1 MDTYLKIC
9 ESRLG
14 KGNSNSR
21 NHRNDRINM
30 SNRTNR
36 SDRTNGSGRTNSKDR
51 SNRVLLS
58 LLRSNRALLSLMPH
72 TTKQARASWL
82 INNYDRI
89 LGYIQKPVEKPHLEN
104 IKPETKN
111 YLVNGYILKEGR
123 CESRLGKGNNN
134 GRNHRSERNNMS
146 NRTKMSNRTNW
157 SDRTNGNGRTNNKD
171 RINRVLLSL
180 LRSNRALLSLMSH
193 TTKQVR
199 ALWLIDSYDGNL
211 G

>member
-1 MDTYLKIC
+1 MCIRD
-9 ESRLG
+9 
-14 KGNSNSR
+14 SNY
-21 NHRNDRINM
+21 
-30 SNRTNR
+30 TNWN
-36 SDRTNGSGRTNSKDR
+36 DRTNGNGLTNSKDQIKG
-51 SNRVLLS
+51 VLLS

-123 CESRLGKGNNN
+123 CESRLGKGNSNS
-134 GRNHRSERNNMS
+134 RNHRNDRI
-146 NRTKMSNRTNW
+146 KMSNRTNR
-157 SDRTNGNGRTNNKD
+157 SDRTNGSE
-171 RINRVLLSL
+171 RINSKERNNRVLLSL

-193 TTKQVR
+193 TITQVR
-199 ALWLIDSYDGNL
+199 ALWLVNSCNGNL